1 MRKLLL
7 LLITVV
13 VLASCAKQT
22 TVQEPVDKWN
32 GYEKFLKMGEQ
43 VHNIYANKNNVVVG
57 TATYGIDDDANFYV
71 TYDCSSTDW
80 SIKKTRMFAGDKKF
94 MPVKSNKTARID
106 RFPHKTNH
114 NPKVETFT
122 YRIPLTELPP
132 CEEPGFAVASYCEV
146 QKSTKCDDYII
157 RDAWAEGDYKFT
169 CKGKG
174 WYDIYY
180 FNQPVYEYT
189 ILYGLSYS
197 EDSLK
202 LFHID
207 VTNGITE
214 KTFSE
219 YVGET
224 DGTYDA
230 AAYDVESGMLFFAKL
245 NTGEL
250 WVNLLI
256 DEDSSYVAGTLNGEA
271 TNATFSNDVYYYVD
285 ANTNTIHGVTFT
297 ESWAIA
303 SEVILDTI
311 PSAITVNDITMNP
324 DGDIMYILG
333 ELNGG
338 GKELISWD
346 PNTETFYSTAIVINS
361 GAQIAYGSD
370 GVLYAIAPITEGG
383 SHSLTYTVNPSTGI
397 MTPIEDDV
405 IIIDDPFSDI
415 TGGPIM

>member
-1 MRKLLL
+1 MKRALLFLFAIL
-7 LLITVV
+7 LM
-13 VLASCAKQT
+13 ASCVKKT
-22 TVQEPVDKWN
+22 TVEEPVDKWN
-32 GYEKFLKMGEQ
+32 GYENFLKMGEQ
-43 VHNIYANKNNVVVG
+43 THNIYANKNNVIVG

-80 SIKKTRMFAGDKKF
+80 SIRKTRLFAGDKKF
-94 MPVKSNKTARID
+94 MPINRNRTARLD

-114 NPKVETFT
+114 YPMLETYT
-122 YRIPLTELPP
+122 YRIPLTSLPP

-146 QKSTKCDDYII
+146 QKTTKCDNII

-174 WYDIYY
+174 WYDIYF

-189 ILYGLSYS
+189 ILYGLSYAN
-197 EDSLK
+197 DSLRV
-202 LFHID
+202 FHID

-219 YVGET
+219 YVGESN
-224 DGTYDA
+224 GSYDA
-230 AAYDVESGMLFFAKL
+230 AAYDVESGMLFFSKL

-285 ANTNTIHGVTFT
+285 ANTNTIHGVTFNQY
-297 ESWAIA
+297 WAIA
-303 SEVILDTI
+303 SEAILDTI
-311 PSAITVNDITMNP
+311 PSAITVNDIAMNP

-333 ELNGG
+333 QLNGG
-338 GKELISWD
+338 GRELISWD
-346 PNTETFYSTAIVINS
+346 LSTETFYSTAIVINS
-361 GAQIAYGSD
+361 GAQIAFGSD
-370 GVLYAIAPITEGG
+370 GVLYAIAPIVEGG
-383 SHSLTYTVNPSTGI
+383 SHSQTYTVNTSNGTL
-397 MTPIEDDV
+397 TPIEDDV

-415 TGGPIM
+415 TTGPIQ